1 MAKFKRSLIPI
12 SGVVYG
18 DIIYWATI
26 IASIMVVVGTIETF
40 ITDENTIP
48 PAYLLS
54 SVLEGKSVVEIWK
67 GSPFGAVPNGHWYLG
82 ILPSG
87 EGVTTAGLA
96 FGVFGVIPAIFV
108 SAFFLWRSHNGFFAL
123 LALASG
129 IITITSML
137 GVIPLP
143 IG

>member
-1 MAKFKRSLIPI
+1 MPKFKRTLIPI

-26 IASIMVVVGTIETF
+26 FASVMVLVGTVETF
-40 ITDENTIP
+40 ITDENFIP
-48 PAYLLS
+48 PAYLLG
-54 SVLEGKSVVEIWK
+54 SVLDGKSVAEIWK
-67 GSPFGAVPNGHWYLG
+67 GSPFGAIPHGHWYLG
-82 ILPSG
+82 ILPTG

-108 SAFFLWRSHNGFFAL
+108 SAYFLWRSHNGFFAI
-123 LALASG
+123 LALASA

>member
-1 MAKFKRSLIPI
+1 VPKFKRSRIPI

-26 IASIMVVVGTIETF
+26 LASVLVLVGTVETF
-40 ITDENTIP
+40 VSSINTIP

-54 SVLEGKSVVEIWK
+54 SVIEGKSVAQIWQ
-67 GSPFGAVPNGHWYLG
+67 GTSFGAIPHGHWYLD
-82 ILPSG
+82 ILPTG
-87 EGVTTAGLA
+87 EGLTTAGLA
-96 FGVFGVIPAIFV
+96 LGVFGVIPGIFA
-108 SAFFLWRSHNGFFAL
+108 SAYFLWRSHNVFFAW
-123 LALASG
+123 LAVISG
-129 IITITSML
+129 LITITSMI